1 MGRPRKHDRHLP
13 PRVYERR
20 EKLYYV
26 HPETEEWIPL
36 EEGLVSWARLV
47 GSSEN
52 ADTMTVLWA
61 KYQVD
66 VLCKLKPKTQRNRK
80 QEWKQLQRHFGTAHP
95 ASIEPHHVW
104 KYWRERT
111 APEQAKHEVRCL
123 SALLTYAR
131 QIGAIKHANP
141 CFGLRMKGSKPRVR
155 YITDEEFLAV
165 RDLAL
170 KAYSANQGKM
180 MAYAMDLSYIT
191 AMSQIDILKLERR
204 QLTPD
209 GIYFEREKTNASQ
222 LIEWNDDLRAIIED
236 LKRIPPQLRPT
247 LICTT
252 KSKKNKPAGTAY
264 TSQGFEANW
273 QRLLR
278 KAITTGA
285 LKERFTFH
293 DIRAKSLSD
302 AKSLEE
308 AQKRGGH
315 SDSKI
320 TKTVYR
326 RLPTR
331 ATAQKLVV
339 AQS

>member
-20 EKLYYV
+20 GKLWYV
-26 HPETEEWIPL
+26 HPETEKWIHL
-36 EEGLVSWARLV
+36 EEGLISWAKLV
-47 GSSEN
+47 ESSEP
-52 ADTMTVLWA
+52 ADTMVILWA
-61 KYQVD
+61 KYQVE
-66 VLCKLKPKTQRNRK
+66 VLCKLKPKTQRNRR
-80 QEWKQLQRHFGTAHP
+80 QEWKRLETVFGPVHP
-95 ASIEPHHVW
+95 SDIEPHHVW
-104 KYWRERT
+104 TYWRDRGET
-111 APEQAKHEVRCL
+111 EQAKHEVRCL

-131 QIGAIKHANP
+131 QVGAIKHPNP
-141 CFGLRMKGSKPRVR
+141 CFGLRMKGNKPRSR
-155 YITDEEFLAV
+155 YVTDEEFLAV

-170 KAYSANQGKM
+170 KAFSKNQGKM

-191 AMSQIDILKLERR
+191 AMSQIDVLKLERR

-209 GIYFEREKTNASQ
+209 GIYFERQKTNASQ

-236 LKRIPPQLRPT
+236 LKRMPPQLRPT

-252 KSKKNKPAGTAY
+252 KSKKGKPAGTPY

-273 QRLLR
+273 QRLMR
-278 KAITTGA
+278 KALASGA
-285 LKERFTFH
+285 IADRFTFH
-293 DIRAKSLSD
+293 DIRAKSTSD
-302 AKSLEE
+302 ADSLEE
-308 AQKRGGH
+308 AQKRAGH
-315 SDSKI
+315 TDSKI